1 MSADF
6 DFGDLALPD
15 SNDLT
20 APVLGAQDT
29 SLTDGDWRANN
40 PMVNDT
46 GESPDTAL
54 TPMPE
59 TPPEMIP
66 GTNIPSHG
74 IPEQGWGP
82 EGKTGKSFDGET
94 NDYMEIIPKNN
105 KDRIWFP
112 PPEHDEFDEHAPRKE
127 WEA

>member
-54 TPMPE
+54 TPMPD
-59 TPPEMIP
+59 PPQSLYPRSQPMGSGHPQLRRP
-66 GTNIPSHG
+66 GRS
-74 IPEQGWGP
+74 ELQGGSVCA
-82 EGKTGKSFDGET
+82 KH
-94 NDYMEIIPKNN
+94 
-105 KDRIWFP
+105 R
-112 PPEHDEFDEHAPRKE
+112 HAAR
-127 WEA
+127 

>member
-1 MSADF
+1 MNGFHDIVMNTWGNPVSDAAQ
-6 DFGDLALPD
+6 GANAAQIQAQMAEKQSPLPPKITTEPLPALPK
-15 SNDLT
+15 
-20 APVLGAQDT
+20 P
-29 SLTDGDWRANN
+29 
-40 PMVNDT
+40 
-46 GESPDTAL
+46 
-54 TPMPE
+54 
-59 TPPEMIP
+59 PPEMIP